1 MDDSYCR
8 ELTRTLKLEF
18 DTKRRQLLE
27 IQAEFNRLIKPSES
41 QKSEASSEKTC
52 ENKLILLSI
61 DEQMCLRHKLDRLAM
76 KLKAVNTA
84 GSREHIHLNSVH
96 EELIALHKR
105 KDVNTLN
112 TSYDFQKLARFVT
125 DLQSDHEW
133 NCQLK
138 GEIENQINKAYRKI
152 AKQQV
157 LLSRRCS
164 ESSDPVEK
172 ENAGRLLDDFV
183 KQHITS
189 KKLPFQD
196 SQQHIN
202 TQTQPVSESHSHI
215 SIQEKPFYCSQQ
227 LGNAQK
233 KPCGENQADVDQM
246 KNNVQGTRP
255 RKIPFKEQN

>member
-84 GSREHIHLNSVH
+84 GSQEHIHLNSVH

-112 TSYDFQKLARFVT
+112 TSYDFQKLAH
-125 DLQSDHEW
+125 LQSDHEW

-189 KKLPFQD
+189 KKLPFQEI
-196 SQQHIN
+196 QQHIN

-215 SIQEKPFYCSQQ
+215 SIQPFYCSQQ

-233 KPCGENQADVDQM
+233 KSCGENQADLHQM
-246 KNNVQGTRP
+246 KNNVKR
-255 RKIPFKEQN
+255 N